1 MEQAMADNDV
11 RDTRAKAEEILSR
24 ASSDSEFAD
33 RLRSDS
39 TGVLQDF
46 GLLDA
51 LQAEQPMIA
60 ADHGCEFTCVDFTC
74 IFSKTACPET
84 CLPFGTHVMTL
95 PEVPTE

>member
-1 MEQAMADNDV
+1 MAEDDL

-24 ASSDSEFAD
+24 ASSDAAFAD

-39 TGVLQDF
+39 TGVLEDF

-51 LQAEQPMIA
+51 LRAEQPLLA

-74 IFSKTACPET
+74 IFTKTACPET

-95 PEVPTE
+95 PEVATE